1 MFGAEVEDV
10 LFVFVVLFVGVEG
23 VYANSFY
30 VRQVVDFDA
39 FAVERVE
46 AASRWRLRRRRD
58 AFAASSAKEGIQG
71 PRRVFPFLLIK

>member
-46 AASRWRLRRRRD
+46 AVVDGSLVAMGIFW
-58 AFAASSAKEGIQG
+58 ASSAKEGTQG
-71 PRRVFPFLLIK
+71 PRRVLPSLPT